1 MAEADS
7 VTLSVT
13 GLAKSFGPTQALRAC
28 SLDLLA
34 GEIHT
39 VQGENGSGKSTLV
52 KILAGV
58 HAPDRGQV
66 LVGGLSVPL
75 NSPQAAL
82 RAGIATV
89 FQEVL
94 VAAPRSVL
102 ENVWLGSDDLFRSRI
117 ARTERL
123 NTAEQLLGELLE
135 TPPSLSVPVE
145 ALSLSDRQACC
156 IVRALVRRP
165 KILILDEAT
174 SALDMAT
181 RDRLFALLRRLAST
195 GVSALFISHRM
206 DEVQEISDKVTV
218 MRSGE
223 SVATLDVNDA
233 NPQVL
238 VRLMTGA
245 EKQASWRRTAPAD
258 RPVNEAPVLLSMS
271 DVVLRTGAR
280 PFSMEIRA
288 GEVVGLAGLEGQ
300 GQERLLRVLR
310 GEPAIAGNVAV
321 TDGDG
326 ERPLRSA
333 RDASRH
339 GIQYVPRE
347 RKAESL
353 FGPLSILD
361 NFTLPTLRQ
370 DTIAGLISNAKS
382 RARFVE
388 YAKRLGIQYGSPRNP
403 VSTLSGGNQQ
413 KVVMA
418 RWLAARPRVLLL
430 NDPTRGVDLHTKH
443 DLYALF
449 DRLANEGLA
458 VVMISTEVDEHIS
471 LMDRVLVL
479 RNHEVFCELPHH
491 QLSRATLVASFFGQ
505 EVEHDAANA

>member
-1 MAEADS
+1 
-7 VTLSVT
+7 
-13 GLAKSFGPTQALRAC
+13 
-28 SLDLLA
+28 
-34 GEIHT
+34 
-39 VQGENGSGKSTLV
+39 
-52 KILAGV
+52 
-58 HAPDRGQV
+58 
-66 LVGGLSVPL
+66 
-75 NSPQAAL
+75 
-82 RAGIATV
+82 
-89 FQEVL
+89 
-94 VAAPRSVL
+94 
-102 ENVWLGSDDLFRSRI
+102 
-117 ARTERL
+117 
-123 NTAEQLLGELLE
+123 
-135 TPPSLSVPVE
+135 
-145 ALSLSDRQACC
+145 
-156 IVRALVRRP
+156 
-165 KILILDEAT
+165 
-174 SALDMAT
+174 
-181 RDRLFALLRRLAST
+181 
-195 GVSALFISHRM
+195 
-206 DEVQEISDKVTV
+206 
-218 MRSGE
+218 
-223 SVATLDVNDA
+223 
-233 NPQVL
+233 
-238 VRLMTGA
+238 
-245 EKQASWRRTAPAD
+245 
-258 RPVNEAPVLLSMS
+258 MS

>member
-1 MAEADS
+1 MTKADS
-7 VTLSVT
+7 VRLSVS
-13 GLAKSFGPTQALRAC
+13 GLAKSFGSTQALRAC
-28 SLDLLA
+28 SLELLA

-58 HAPDRGQV
+58 QAPDRGQI
-66 LVGGLSVPL
+66 LVAGRSVPL
-75 NSPQAAL
+75 DSPRAAL
-82 RAGIATV
+82 SAGIATV

-102 ENVWLGSDDLFRSRI
+102 ENVWLGSDGLFRSRVE
-117 ARTERL
+117 RTERVRK
-123 NTAEQLLGELLE
+123 AEELLAELLE
-135 TPPSLSVPVE
+135 TPPSLSAPVE

-156 IVRALVRRP
+156 IVRALVRQPR
-165 KILILDEAT
+165 ILILDEAT

-181 RDRLFALLRRLAST
+181 RERLFTVLRRLAT
-195 GVSALFISHRM
+195 AGVSTLFISHRM

-223 SVATLDVNDA
+223 SVATLDRGEA
-233 NPQVL
+233 KPQVL
-238 VRLMTGA
+238 VKLMTGE
-245 EKQASWRRTAPAD
+245 EKQASWRRTAPAGQL
-258 RPVNEAPVLLSMS
+258 PTEAPVLLRMT

-280 PFSMEIRA
+280 PVSMEIRA
-288 GEVVGLAGLEGQ
+288 GEVIGLAGLEGQ
-300 GQERLLRVLR
+300 GQEKMLRALR
-310 GEPAIAGNVAV
+310 GEPALAGSVGVAGAA
-321 TDGDG
+321 GDQ
-326 ERPLRSA
+326 PLRSA

-353 FGPLSILD
+353 FAPLTTLD

-382 RARFVE
+382 RKRFVE
-388 YAKRLGIQYGSPRNP
+388 YAKRLGIHYGNPRSPIA
-403 VSTLSGGNQQ
+403 TLSGGNQQ

-418 RWLAARPRVLLL
+418 RWLAAKPRVLLL

-443 DLYALF
+443 DLYQLF
-449 DRLANEGLA
+449 DDLANSGLA
-458 VVMISTEVDEHIS
+458 IVMISTEVDEHIS

-479 RNHEVFCELPHH
+479 RNHEVFCELPHR
-491 QLSRATLVASFFGQ
+491 QLSRAALVASFFGQ
-505 EVEHDAANA
+505 EVEHDAADA